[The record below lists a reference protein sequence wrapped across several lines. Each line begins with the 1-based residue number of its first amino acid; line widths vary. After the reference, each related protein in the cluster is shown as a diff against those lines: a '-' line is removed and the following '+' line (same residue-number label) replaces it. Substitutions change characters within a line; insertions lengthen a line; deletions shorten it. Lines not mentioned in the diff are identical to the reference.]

1 MAKKEQKEK
10 SIEETLWESANKL
23 RGSVE
28 PSEYKHVVLSLIF
41 LKYAFDR
48 FVERRDELIAEG
60 KEAFVNQPVFYNA
73 KNVFYLSEAS
83 RWDYLMENA
92 KQNDIAIKIDAALAQ
107 VEKDNLALK
116 GALPSNYYS
125 GLGLDRTKLA
135 SLLDVIGKIDTQKDR
150 EHDLIGRV
158 YEYFLGKFA
167 IAEGKGKGEYYTP
180 KTIVNLIAEMIQP
193 YRGKIY
199 DPCCGSGGMFVQSM
213 KFIEAHHGNKKD
225 ISVYGQEYTNTTY
238 KLAKMNLAIR
248 GIACNLGEKAADT
261 FHDDQHKDL
270 KADFIMANPPFNQ
283 KAWRAENEL
292 TNDPRWHGYDVPP
305 TSNANYGWIL
315 NIVSKL
321 STNGMA
327 GFLLANG
334 ALSGDGTELN
344 IRRQLLK
351 NHLVEAIVILPRN
364 MFYSTDISV
373 TLWILAGNRK
383 ARTVEQNGELV
394 KYRNRE
400 NEVLFIDLRQWGEPF
415 EKKYIQF
422 TLEQISQ
429 IAENFHNWQREGY
442 EQTYR
447 NVPEYCYSATLEEIE
462 GKGWSLVPSKYIEF
476 KSRDEGIDFDSKMKE
491 LQAEMKE
498 LLKQKYDGYHFSEKM
513 TDIYNPFSLLNSF
526 AQQRLDDYWFR
537 SGTPSY
543 LLRLLN
549 HSEENLDELTNRYY
563 EPQEFVDYKATVEKP
578 LPMIYQSGYLTIKDY
593 KPRRGTFLLDFPNN
607 EVKAGFVSL
616 VASEYLKPQKQ
627 SVNSWLQDILDA
639 LEDGKPDTLRQ
650 LFTSF
655 LADIPYTM
663 RRKNDER
670 ERERYF
676 HYTFYL
682 IFRLVS
688 VYTVYTEKE
697 QSEGRVDCIV
707 EVPDYVYI
715 FEFKL
720 DGTAEEALRQIE
732 EKGYARPYEGDKR
745 TLYKIGVSFSSQTG
759 TVEQWEWI

>member
-1 MAKKEQKEK
+1 MAKKQQKEK
-10 SIEETLWESANKL
+10 SIEESLWESANKL

-28 PSEYKHVVLSLIF
+28 PSEYKYVVLSLIF
-41 LKYAFDR
+41 LKYAYDR
-48 FVERRDELIAEG
+48 FLERRNELIADHKG
-60 KEAFVNQPVFYNA
+60 AFVDQPVFYNA
-73 KNVFYLSEAS
+73 KNVFYLNEIS
-83 RWDYLMENA
+83 RWDYLMVNA

-107 VEKDNLALK
+107 VEKDNPSLK

-135 SLLDVIGKIDTQKDR
+135 SLLDVIGKIDTQKDK

-180 KTIVNLIAEMIQP
+180 KSIVNLIAEMIQP

-213 KFIEAHHGNKKD
+213 KFIEAHHGNRKD
-225 ISVYGQEYTNTTY
+225 VSVYGQEYTNTTY

-248 GIACNLGEKAADT
+248 GIACNLGGRAADT

-292 TNDPRWHGYDVPP
+292 TNDPRWQGYEVPP

-315 NIVSKL
+315 NIVSKM
-321 STNGMA
+321 SANGMA

-373 TLWILAGNRK
+373 TLWILASNRK
-383 ARTVEQNGELV
+383 ARMVEQNGELV

-422 TLEQISQ
+422 SQEQIVQ
-429 IAENFHNWQREGY
+429 IADNFHNWQREGY
-442 EQTYR
+442 EQTYH

-462 GKGWSLVPSKYIEF
+462 AKGWSLVPSKYIEF
-476 KSRDEGIDFDSKMKE
+476 KNRDESIDFDSQMKRLQDEMRELLRQEEESKRELSNLFKE
-491 LQAEMKE
+491 L
-498 LLKQKYDGYHFSEKM
+498 GYG
-513 TDIYNPFSLLNSF
+513 L
-526 AQQRLDDYWFR
+526 
-537 SGTPSY
+537 
-543 LLRLLN
+543 
-549 HSEENLDELTNRYY
+549 EE
-563 EPQEFVDYKATVEKP
+563 
-578 LPMIYQSGYLTIKDY
+578 
-593 KPRRGTFLLDFPNN
+593 
-607 EVKAGFVSL
+607 
-616 VASEYLKPQKQ
+616 
-627 SVNSWLQDILDA
+627 
-639 LEDGKPDTLRQ
+639 
-650 LFTSF
+650 
-655 LADIPYTM
+655 
-663 RRKNDER
+663 
-670 ERERYF
+670 
-676 HYTFYL
+676 
-682 IFRLVS
+682 
-688 VYTVYTEKE
+688 
-697 QSEGRVDCIV
+697 
-707 EVPDYVYI
+707 
-715 FEFKL
+715 
-720 DGTAEEALRQIE
+720 
-732 EKGYARPYEGDKR
+732 
-745 TLYKIGVSFSSQTG
+745 
-759 TVEQWEWI
+759 

>member
-1 MAKKEQKEK
+1 MAKKQQKEK

-498 LLKQKYDGYHFSEKM
+498 LLKQEEESKKD
-513 TDIYNPFSLLNSF
+513 LLN
-526 AQQRLDDYWFR
+526 LFR
-537 SGTPSY
+537 
-543 LLRLLN
+543 
-549 HSEENLDELTNRYY
+549 EL
-563 EPQEFVDYKATVEKP
+563 
-578 LPMIYQSGYLTIKDY
+578 GY
-593 KPRRGTFLLDFPNN
+593 G
-607 EVKAGFVSL
+607 
-616 VASEYLKPQKQ
+616 
-627 SVNSWLQDILDA
+627 
-639 LEDGKPDTLRQ
+639 
-650 LFTSF
+650 
-655 LADIPYTM
+655 
-663 RRKNDER
+663 
-670 ERERYF
+670 
-676 HYTFYL
+676 
-682 IFRLVS
+682 
-688 VYTVYTEKE
+688 
-697 QSEGRVDCIV
+697 
-707 EVPDYVYI
+707 
-715 FEFKL
+715 
-720 DGTAEEALRQIE
+720 IE
-732 EKGYARPYEGDKR
+732 
-745 TLYKIGVSFSSQTG
+745 
-759 TVEQWEWI
+759 